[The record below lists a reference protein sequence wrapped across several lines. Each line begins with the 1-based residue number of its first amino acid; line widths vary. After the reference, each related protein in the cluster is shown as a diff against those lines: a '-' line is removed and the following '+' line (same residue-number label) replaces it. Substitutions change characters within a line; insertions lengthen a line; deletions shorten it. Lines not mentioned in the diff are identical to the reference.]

1 MIIIKIEIPQWKDI
15 TKWFW
20 DKFCFPRR
28 KVVAEY
34 FERYNEECTAE
45 LIDYLYSAWDCYN
58 DENSFAKL
66 KDINLHLSELMEK
79 KTEKIKSIMYKLKL
93 YENFRS
99 N

>member
-1 MIIIKIEIPQWKDI
+1 MITIRINIPQWKDI

-34 FERYNEECTAE
+34 FEWYNERLVSE
-45 LIDYLYSAWDCYN
+45 LIDYLHEAWDCYH

-66 KDINLHLSELMEK
+66 KDLNLHLREIMEK
-79 KTEKIKSIMYKLKL
+79 FNVHVIILYYYIL
-93 YENFRS
+93 YEEKDKK
-99 N
+99 

>member
-34 FERYNEECTAE
+34 FEWYNEELASK
-45 LIDYLYSAWDCYN
+45 LGDYLYEALDC
-58 DENSFAKL
+58 EH
-66 KDINLHLSELMEK
+66 DINSLEKLNDIELHLRGTYGK
-79 KTEKIKSIMYKLKL
+79 G
-93 YENFRS
+93 N
-99 N
+99 

>member
-34 FERYNEECTAE
+34 FEWYNDRLVSE
-45 LIDYLYSAWDCYN
+45 LIDYLHEAWDCYN
-58 DENSFAKL
+58 DENSFDKL
-66 KDINLHLSELMEK
+66 KDIEFHLNEIMK
-79 KTEKIKSIMYKLKL
+79 KETDKIISVMYKLK
-93 YENFRS
+93 
-99 N
+99 

>member
-34 FERYNEECTAE
+34 FEWYNDRLVSE
-45 LIDYLYSAWDCYN
+45 LIDYLHESWDCYH
-58 DENSFAKL
+58 DENSFDKL
-66 KDINLHLSELMEK
+66 KYLEFHLNEIMK
-79 KTEKIKSIMYKLKL
+79 KETEKIKSVMYKLK
-93 YENFRS
+93 
-99 N
+99 

>member
-15 TKWFW
+15 TKWFG

-34 FERYNEECTAE
+34 FEWYNDMIVSE
-45 LIDYLYSAWDCYN
+45 LIDYLYESWDCHN

-66 KDINLHLSELMEK
+66 NDLELHLKELMEK
-79 KTEKIKSIMYKLKL
+79 KTEKIKSAMYKLK
-93 YENFRS
+93 
-99 N
+99 

>member
-34 FERYNEECTAE
+34 FECYNDMIVSE
-45 LIDYLYSAWDCYN
+45 LIDYLQEAWDCYH
-58 DENSFAKL
+58 DEDSFDKL
-66 KDINLHLSELMEK
+66 KDIEFHLNEIMK
-79 KTEKIKSIMYKLKL
+79 KDTEKIKSVMYKLK
-93 YENFRS
+93 
-99 N
+99 

>member
-34 FERYNEECTAE
+34 FERYNEECITE
-45 LIDYLYSAWDCYN
+45 LIDYLHEAWDCYH

-66 KDINLHLSELMEK
+66 KDLELHLKELMER
-79 KTEKIKSIMYKLKL
+79 KTEEIKSVMYKLK
-93 YENFRS
+93 
-99 N
+99 

>member
-34 FERYNEECTAE
+34 FELYNEECITE
-45 LIDYLYSAWDCYN
+45 LIDYLYSALDCYN

-66 KDINLHLSELMEK
+66 KDLNLHLRELMEK
-79 KTEKIKSIMYKLKL
+79 KTEKIKSVMYKLK
-93 YENFRS
+93 
-99 N
+99 

>member
-34 FERYNEECTAE
+34 FEWYNDMLVSE
-45 LIDYLYSAWDCYN
+45 LIDYLYEAWDCYH

-66 KDINLHLSELMEK
+66 KDLELHLKELMEK

>member
-34 FERYNEECTAE
+34 FELYNDRIVSE
-45 LIDYLYSAWDCYN
+45 LIDYLHESWDCYH
-58 DENSFAKL
+58 DENSFDKL
-66 KDINLHLSELMEK
+66 KYLEFQLNEIMKKETDKIISE
-79 KTEKIKSIMYKLKL
+79 MYKLK
-93 YENFRS
+93 
-99 N
+99 

>member
-15 TKWFW
+15 TKWFF

-34 FERYNEECTAE
+34 FELYNDTLVSE
-45 LIDYLYSAWDCYN
+45 LIDYLHESWDCYH

-66 KDINLHLSELMEK
+66 KDLEFHLNEIMK
-79 KTEKIKSIMYKLKL
+79 KETDKIISVMYKLK
-93 YENFRS
+93 
-99 N
+99 